1 VFIDKHINRFFIY
14 LESKSRLFNFIIGL
28 LCATVVICLDVIDKE
43 EYQFAFLYLFPVALT
58 TWFAGR
64 HYGIFIALFCSFAWV
79 IDNHT
84 AFSVPLVWNTFS
96 TICIFLVISMLVHK
110 VRIMWESE
118 RQHSRHDFLTGFL
131 NTRAF
136 QEIME
141 YEINRLSRAGKPL
154 TIAYIDLDNFKV
166 INDTFGHIRGD
177 ELLKCFASSLVGR
190 LRKTDLV
197 ARIGGDEFVILLPET
212 DQEAAKV
219 ALHKIK
225 DSLLHDMK
233 KDHWSTT
240 FSMGVVTCREPP
252 LDSEELI
259 IMADEMMYK
268 VKQDGKNSI
277 RFCVYPPANEV

>member
-1 VFIDKHINRFFIY
+1 
-14 LESKSRLFNFIIGL
+14 
-28 LCATVVICLDVIDKE
+28 
-43 EYQFAFLYLFPVALT
+43 
-58 TWFAGR
+58 
-64 HYGIFIALFCSFAWV
+64 V
-79 IDNHT
+79 IDNHDQY
-84 AFSVPLVWNTFS
+84 SVSLVWNTLS
-96 TICIFLVISMLVHK
+96 TIGIFLVISLLVHK

-118 RQHSRHDFLTGFL
+118 RQHSRRDFLTGFL

>member
-1 VFIDKHINRFFIY
+1 VHIEDYLKRFFIY
-14 LESKSRLFNFIIGL
+14 LESKSRLVNFCIGL
-28 LCATVVICLDVIDKE
+28 MCALVVVFLDCIDKQ
-43 EYQFAFLYLFPVALT
+43 EYQFAFLYLFPVGLT

-64 HYGIFIALFCSFAWV
+64 RSGIIIALFCSFAWV
-79 IDNHT
+79 IDNHDQY
-84 AFSVPLVWNTFS
+84 AVSLVWNTVS
-96 TICIFLVISMLVHK
+96 TIGIFLVISMLVHK
-110 VRIMWESE
+110 VRHMWENE

-154 TIAYIDLDNFKV
+154 TIAYIDLDNFKE
-166 INDTFGHIRGD
+166 INDKFGHIRGD
-177 ELLKCFASSLVGR
+177 ELLKCFAASLAAR

-212 DQEAAKV
+212 NQESAQV

-225 DSLLHDMK
+225 DNLLHDMK
-233 KDHWSTT
+233 KEHWSTT
-240 FSMGVVTCREPP
+240 FSMGVVTCLAPP

-259 IMADEMMYK
+259 VMADELMYK

-277 RFCVYPPANEV
+277 RFTVYPPVGGV